1 MLFKITDVEFD
12 FDDAFGEFTQHHYDN
27 VTADTLENIWQ
38 AVDEDDLIDEISNCT
53 GWCIKS
59 IDYEVVDQDIEYQ
72 VV

>member
-59 IDYEVVDQDIEYQ
+59 IDYEVVDQDIEYE

>member
-1 MLFKITDVEFD
+1 MLFKINSVQFD